1 MKIFS
6 IRYVILGIVKYQA
19 IYSLFKLKRYPKK
32 ITKLNFKKKKTRNR
46 FKPTGFSSVRFFGQ
60 PVQTYLTRFF
70 PVFF

>member
-32 ITKLNFKKKKTRNR
+32 ITKLNFKKKKPETGSNRPVSVQFGFLDNR
-46 FKPTGFSSVRFFGQ
+46 FKPV
-60 PVQTYLTRFF
+60 
-70 PVFF
+70 